1 MMTTMYGVIH
11 GRTIELDREPGW
23 PDGETVAVTIQQAMA
38 PESASKPSGIPDV
51 EQWADRLVF
60 DSSVL
65 LGQRIVRG
73 TRLGADTLVTELQR
87 GQSDEDL
94 LRDHPELTREDVN
107 ALRHYARTPVGIRRS
122 FGGWAEDAD
131 ELDGFLEWN
140 RQRRKLSRREL
151 EP

>member
-1 MMTTMYGVIH
+1 MTTMFGVIH
-11 GRTIELDREPGW
+11 GKVIELDQEPGW
-23 PDGETVAVTIQQAMA
+23 PDGEMVAVTIERA
-38 PESASKPSGIPDV
+38 ASSQPSSRSDEMPNV
-51 EQWADRLVF
+51 NLWADRLVL

-65 LGQRIVRG
+65 PGQRIVKG
-73 TRLGADTLVTELQR
+73 TRLAAEMLVTELQR

-94 LRDHPELTREDVN
+94 LRDHPELTREDVA
-107 ALRHYARTPVGIRRS
+107 ALHHYAQTPVGIRRS